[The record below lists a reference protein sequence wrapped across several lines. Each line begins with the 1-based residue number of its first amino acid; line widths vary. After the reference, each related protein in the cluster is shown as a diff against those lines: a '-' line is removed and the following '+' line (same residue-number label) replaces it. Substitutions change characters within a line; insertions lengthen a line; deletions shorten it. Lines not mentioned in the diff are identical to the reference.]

1 MPCTMHLRTESKE
14 GTTGNRYRIPTMT
27 NKFKAVR
34 EKLHISQEAV
44 ARLLGVSLKT
54 VYRWEDGK
62 GASAGSDAI
71 LELIPI
77 LAAGK
82 APETCKDARKHG
94 LDARFLAAHVP
105 GCPDCRVFFAYIYTT
120 SKLTKGT
127 RA

>member
-1 MPCTMHLRTESKE
+1 MP
-14 GTTGNRYRIPTMT
+14 
-27 NKFKAVR
+27 NKFKAIR
-34 EKLHISQEAV
+34 EKHHLSQMAV

-54 VYRWEDGK
+54 VYRWETGGD
-62 GASAGSDAI
+62 ASAGSDAI

-82 APETCKDARKHG
+82 VPETCKDARKRG
-94 LDARFLAAHVP
+94 LDAAFLASHIP
-105 GCPDCRVFFAYIYTT
+105 GCDDCRVFFAYIYTT

>member
-1 MPCTMHLRTESKE
+1 MP
-14 GTTGNRYRIPTMT
+14 NR
-27 NKFKAVR
+27 FKATR
-34 EKLHISQEAV
+34 EKLGLSQEAV

-82 APETCKDARKHG
+82 VPEACKSARKHG
-94 LDARFLAAHVP
+94 LDAAFLAGHIP
-105 GCPDCRVFFAYIYTT
+105 GCDDCRVFFAYIYTT